1 MDKANKALEMVFVGS
16 PLLDIYTDCEREVL
30 EKYGLKLDGCVRAT
44 QKHDALFEK
53 LFMDPRSYLAPGGSA
68 LNSARV
74 AKWFAGHKAEVA
86 FAGCVGCDDYEQ
98 WTKNQLVAEGVVPLF
113 VKNSKEKTGVCACLM
128 FDGMR
133 SLCTRLGAA
142 AKFSKEHLYLNNI
155 RDKLKSATCIFV
167 VGYFLGHS
175 PDVVSI
181 LAEQCS
187 PDQVFS
193 LSLSSEY
200 ICSDHSEALLKVLPR
215 VDVLFGNET
224 EVKAFAQA
232 LKRDHITTV
241 EEAIKIV
248 GDLPRIPTFPPRILV
263 VTRGS
268 QSVLVHDGTNEV
280 LVFKVPEDVPV
291 VHSVG
296 CGDALAGAFLANYIL
311 TRHLK
316 SSVEVGI
323 QAAVHVLQVQGCNPF
338 SKGKSNDKIS
348 LTEET

>member
-1 MDKANKALEMVFVGS
+1 MDKGDKVLQIVFVGS
-16 PLLDIYTDCEREVL
+16 PLLDIYTDSDKEVL
-30 EKYGLKLDGCVRAT
+30 EKY
-44 QKHDALFEK
+44 
-53 LFMDPRSYLAPGGSA
+53 GSA

-74 AKWFAGHKAEVA
+74 AKWFAGDKAEVA

-98 WTKNQLVAEGVVPLF
+98 WTKNQLVSEGVVPLF

-142 AKFSKEHLYLNNI
+142 AKFSEEHLYLNNI
-155 RDKLKSATCIFV
+155 RNKLKTATCIFV

-175 PDVVSI
+175 PEVVSI

-215 VDVLFGNET
+215 VDVLFGNEA

-232 LKRDHITTV
+232 LKRTT
-241 EEAIKIV
+241 
-248 GDLPRIPTFPPRILV
+248 LPQLKKQLKSLV
-263 VTRGS
+263 VF
-268 QSVLVHDGTNEV
+268 QEFQLFH
-280 LVFKVPEDVPV
+280 PE
-291 VHSVG
+291 
-296 CGDALAGAFLANYIL
+296 FL
-311 TRHLK
+311 
-316 SSVEVGI
+316 
-323 QAAVHVLQVQGCNPF
+323 
-338 SKGKSNDKIS
+338 
-348 LTEET
+348 